1 VLSTPLTGVFAMRVA
16 PPLLGCACTRR
27 RARFACKIRGKPG
40 RNASL
45 PRAAIKLIT
54 ERTTMRILT
63 IPALMATAF
72 LLAGCFEGPQGPA
85 GPQGAR
91 GPAGDTGDRG
101 PAGPAGPK
109 GEAGIAGPK
118 GDQGAPGASAGLRI
132 VTLGASDCSA
142 GDCTVTCD
150 AGEVIA
156 SAVCISDT
164 PVQPVVQ
171 ASAAKCGPA
180 QGMNAICARK

>member
-1 VLSTPLTGVFAMRVA
+1 
-16 PPLLGCACTRR
+16 
-27 RARFACKIRGKPG
+27 
-40 RNASL
+40 
-45 PRAAIKLIT
+45 
-54 ERTTMRILT
+54 MRILT

-72 LLAGCFEGPQGPA
+72 LLAGCFEGPQGPI
-85 GPQGAR
+85 GPQGSR

-118 GDQGAPGASAGLRI
+118 GEPGPKGDQGPPGASTGLRI

-142 GDCTVTCD
+142 GGCTVTCD
-150 AGEVIA
+150 AGEIIA
-156 SAVCISDT
+156 SAVCAADT

-171 ASAAKCGPA
+171 ASSAKCGPA